1 MTVTHI
7 IKHCSNLTEVNFG
20 STGLTDTG
28 ITVIVNRI
36 NPGIVKLGL
45 GSIRDVCDRHVKGVS
60 YLETFIM
67 DYFELPGRS
76 CENLNFPSHSC

>member
-7 IKHCSNLTEVNFG
+7 IKQCINLTEVNFG

-28 ITVIVNRI
+28 ITEIVNRI

-45 GSIRDVCDRHVKGVS
+45 GSIRDVCDTR
-60 YLETFIM
+60 
-67 DYFELPGRS
+67 
-76 CENLNFPSHSC
+76 

>member
-7 IKHCSNLTEVNFG
+7 IKQCINLTEVNFG

-28 ITVIVNRI
+28 ITEIVNRI

-45 GSIRDVCDRHVKGVS
+45 GSIRDVCDRHIKGDLIS
-60 YLETFIM
+60 EGQAFSL
-67 DYFELPGRS
+67 
-76 CENLNFPSHSC
+76 